1 MGRWGEITA
10 MDIAIAWENRPEKD
24 SEGKSYDYDTQFI
37 AIDEDDVNDMD
48 VDIETGVMT
57 VPEKP
62 KGTYTDGTTYYD
74 YKRKKWY
81 THQNGQFLPVNPS

>member
-1 MGRWGEITA
+1 MDAVVEILVPFGEVV
-10 MDIAIAWENRPEKD
+10 RL
-24 SEGKSYDYDTQFI
+24 EGAQVFEWRGI

-48 VDIETGVMT
+48 VDIETGVMS

-81 THQNGQFLPVNPS
+81 TYH